1 MLAKCKCKNIS
12 KAKLTEIIDGLPEEN
27 IIDQLC
33 EFFRVFGDS
42 TRLRIL
48 YFLSCD
54 EFCVADLSNLVGM
67 QQSAVSHQL
76 QTLRLHRLVK
86 CRKEGTTSYYSLDD
100 SHVQEIFGIALKH
113 INEVLVK

>member
-1 MLAKCKCKNIS
+1 MLAKCKCKNIP
-12 KAKLTEIIDGLPEEN
+12 KAKLTEMIDGLPVDT

-33 EFFRVFGDS
+33 EFFKVFGDS
-42 TRLRIL
+42 TRLKIL
-48 YFLSCD
+48 YFLSCN
-54 EFCVADLSNLVGM
+54 EFCVADLSNLVRM

-100 SHVQEIFGIALKH
+100 NHVQEIFGIALEH
-113 INEVLVK
+113 INEGLVK